1 MTLGIRKLIVVSL
14 GGGLFLLANLWIV
27 VNWLDSHGVI
37 GAAKHV
43 RQEYL
48 TGTAITIIVVLLI
61 LLVGPG
67 RATAGSWFRKCSV
80 CGERLELAGK
90 YCSECGSRAP

>member
-14 GGGLFLLANLWIV
+14 VGGLFLLGNLWLV
-27 VNWLDSHGVI
+27 VNWLDGHGVI
-37 GAAKHV
+37 GAARYV

-48 TGTAITIIVVLLI
+48 TGTAITIVVVLLI

-67 RATAGSWFRKCSV
+67 RSAAGGWFRKCSV
-80 CGERLELAGK
+80 CGERLGLAGK
-90 YCSECGSRAP
+90 YCSACGSRA